1 MSKLHK
7 NFIIEIMEP
16 EMKKYKKMYPEIELP
31 RLLAQDIHA
40 RFKCTKYVSKEISKE
55 LIKNNKAL

>member
-1 MSKLHK
+1 
-7 NFIIEIMEP
+7 MEP
-16 EMKKYKKMYPEIELP
+16 EMKKYKKMYPEVELP
-31 RLLAQDIHA
+31 RLLAKDIYT

>member
-7 NFIIEIMEP
+7 NFIIETMET
-16 EMKKYKKMYPEIELP
+16 EMEKYKKMYPEVELLK
-31 RLLAQDIHA
+31 LLAQDIYT

-55 LIKNNKAL
+55 LIKNNKTL

>member
-7 NFIIEIMEP
+7 NFIIEIMET
-16 EMKKYKKMYPEIELP
+16 EMKKYKKLYPEDVLP
-31 RLLAQDIHA
+31 RLLAQDIYT